1 MSKKKNKQI
10 KKIDDGKMIA
20 NLDKIYRVLVKL
32 RTINNQDEA
41 IIMSAIIY
49 MIIFDDSSL
58 IFEDLNINLDTICSF
73 LRISEKKLNKFRKLR
88 TDYNH
93 INKNLLDICISDNNG
108 LIVQSIENIINNL
121 ILNPNRLT
129 YNILFQ
135 LTRFVN
141 IDIKMLQTQIK
152 LNGKLL
158 VSDDDLKQYKE
169 FPIPEIKSNNIS
181 EILKF
186 GDELVELSDTIAKE
200 NLIILK
206 KNNKD
211 LEDLE
216 KIKVI
221 VNNIKRD
228 PINRILSLFRKSN
241 GENNPYYKKEILN
254 RLDEYF
260 KERESSLKND
270 LLELQH
276 IRTLI
281 GIYLIKADAYL
292 KRLSEVKTSL
302 NDEISHKDYTD
313 IDFRVFD
320 DRLRQQIIENKT
332 SNINASI
339 VNMLGQYDRIT
350 LQMGVDI
357 SLINQINIARST
369 TLQNLYI
376 ELSLN
381 ESIDEQKDTIDSLNE
396 LVNLLSSMSVANNND
411 VADNISRINAMN
423 KDNIRSLTEQDRLL
437 IKQVLDELGLLKET
451 TEVQDKTKKLK

>member
-206 KNNKD
+206 KII
-211 LEDLE
+211 
-216 KIKVI
+216 KI
-221 VNNIKRD
+221 
-228 PINRILSLFRKSN
+228 
-241 GENNPYYKKEILN
+241 
-254 RLDEYF
+254 
-260 KERESSLKND
+260 
-270 LLELQH
+270 
-276 IRTLI
+276 
-281 GIYLIKADAYL
+281 
-292 KRLSEVKTSL
+292 
-302 NDEISHKDYTD
+302 
-313 IDFRVFD
+313 
-320 DRLRQQIIENKT
+320 
-332 SNINASI
+332 
-339 VNMLGQYDRIT
+339 
-350 LQMGVDI
+350 
-357 SLINQINIARST
+357 
-369 TLQNLYI
+369 
-376 ELSLN
+376 
-381 ESIDEQKDTIDSLNE
+381 
-396 LVNLLSSMSVANNND
+396 
-411 VADNISRINAMN
+411 
-423 KDNIRSLTEQDRLL
+423 
-437 IKQVLDELGLLKET
+437 
-451 TEVQDKTKKLK
+451 